1 MKSVEFGKERK
12 KAVDLSSQVSANV
25 EFPFSCKLA
34 TLGTETRLH
43 CCVAATSITMRPS
56 QLKEDGDDPEVER
69 ESSKITID
77 ETSEAP
83 MMRPKFEVE
92 NLASMVYNTNQA
104 IKNVRV
110 LLQTIN
116 PQAEKFL
123 QSLPAVG
130 EVTAN
135 ECASIAVDVNDG
147 IKDEKANK
155 SCHKMTPESK
165 SIQQPTESSVKLESA
180 VRDRINA
187 TNNVRVLL
195 ERELEKGRYTID
207 ADTFTR
213 VIFSLASLNICN
225 YPQQRLM
232 LYLSSAVS

>member
-1 MKSVEFGKERK
+1 M
-12 KAVDLSSQVSANV
+12 SSQVSADV
-25 EFPFSCKLA
+25 EFHLICQLA
-34 TLGTETRLH
+34 TLLDTETLLH
-43 CCVAATSITMRPS
+43 CCVAALSVTMRPS

-104 IKNVRV
+104 IKTVRV

-123 QSLPAVG
+123 QSLPPAVG

-147 IKDEKANK
+147 FKDEKANK

-213 VIFSLASLNICN
+213 VIFSLVSLNICN

>member
-1 MKSVEFGKERK
+1 MR
-12 KAVDLSSQVSANV
+12 SSPQ
-25 EFPFSCKLA
+25 
-34 TLGTETRLH
+34 
-43 CCVAATSITMRPS
+43 
-56 QLKEDGDDPEVER
+56 QKEDGDDDPEIER

-83 MMRPKFEVE
+83 MMRPTFEVE

-130 EVTAN
+130 EVAAN
-135 ECASIAVDVNDG
+135 ECASVAVDVNDG
-147 IKDEKANK
+147 FKDEKANTR
-155 SCHKMTPESK
+155 SHKTLSK
-165 SIQQPTESSVKLESA
+165 SIIQQPTESSVQLESA
-180 VRDRINA
+180 VRDRIKA

-195 ERELEKGRYTID
+195 ERELEKGRYNRCRYFYSCHI
-207 ADTFTR
+207 
-213 VIFSLASLNICN
+213 
-225 YPQQRLM
+225 
-232 LYLSSAVS
+232 LSYH

>member
-1 MKSVEFGKERK
+1 MR
-12 KAVDLSSQVSANV
+12 SS
-25 EFPFSCKLA
+25 
-34 TLGTETRLH
+34 
-43 CCVAATSITMRPS
+43 S
-56 QLKEDGDDPEVER
+56 QLKEDGDDPEIER

-77 ETSEAP
+77 ETSQAP
-83 MMRPKFEVE
+83 MMRPTFEVE

-135 ECASIAVDVNDG
+135 ECESVAVDVNDG
-147 IKDEKANK
+147 FKDEKANTR
-155 SCHKMTPESK
+155 SHKTLSK
-165 SIQQPTESSVKLESA
+165 SVQLESA
-180 VRDRINA
+180 VRDRIKA

-195 ERELEKGRYTID
+195 ERELDKGRYNRCRYFYSCHI
-207 ADTFTR
+207 
-213 VIFSLASLNICN
+213 
-225 YPQQRLM
+225 
-232 LYLSSAVS
+232 LSYH

>member
-1 MKSVEFGKERK
+1 MR
-12 KAVDLSSQVSANV
+12 SS
-25 EFPFSCKLA
+25 
-34 TLGTETRLH
+34 
-43 CCVAATSITMRPS
+43 S

-69 ESSKITID
+69 ESSKKTID
-77 ETSEAP
+77 ETSQAP

-92 NLASMVYNTNQA
+92 NLASMVYDTNQA

-123 QSLPAVG
+123 QSLPVVG
-130 EVTAN
+130 EVIAN
-135 ECASIAVDVNDG
+135 ECAGIAVDVNDEF
-147 IKDEKANK
+147 KDEKANK
-155 SCHKMTPESK
+155 GSHKITPESK
-165 SIQQPTESSVKLESA
+165 SRIQPSTESSVKLELA

-195 ERELEKGRYTID
+195 ERELEKGVYTID

-213 VIFSLASLNICN
+213 LSFSLVSLIRCN
-225 YPQQRLM
+225 HPQQRLM
-232 LYLSSAVS
+232 LYLSSAIS